1 MFVIHGIFNDSPTER
16 LLCNLTQFSTSS
28 KHKFLHEK
36 CYDGEIFDFSKTYMH
51 YRKNVS
57 LLNSFPKKGVILPPI
72 IKVAEFYS
80 NFADFIIVRFPYV
93 EPLKPS
99 TQLPFFRQVL
109 VEFEKIK
116 HKTLIELSG
125 ECSDF
130 NMHTASFEIL
140 NYNQAILKCA
150 IKNSKVF
157 FDEHSFSSYYTYLA
171 DDRSPHLVFME
182 DTKSISEKHNLVKA
196 SGFLGICWKDVSTVA
211 DGNWESLKGVYNSLT
226 HFNHPQ

>member
-16 LLCNLTQFSTSS
+16 LLCNLTQFSISS
-28 KHKFLHEK
+28 KSKFIHEK

-99 TQLPFFRQVL
+99 TQLPFFQKVL
-109 VEFEKIK
+109 ADFEKLR

-125 ECSDF
+125 ESADF
-130 NMHTASFEIL
+130 NMHTSDFEIYT
-140 NYNQAILKCA
+140 YNQAILKCA
-150 IKNSKVF
+150 VKGSKVF
-157 FDEHSFSSYYTYLA
+157 FDDCSFSSYYTYLSE
-171 DDRSPHLVFME
+171 DGFPHLVFME
-182 DTKSISEKHNLVKA
+182 DTKSISRKHNLVKD
-196 SGFLGICWKDVSTVA
+196 SGFLGICWKDVSKVA
-211 DGNWESLKGVYNSLT
+211 DGNWESLKGAYQNL
-226 HFNHPQ
+226 